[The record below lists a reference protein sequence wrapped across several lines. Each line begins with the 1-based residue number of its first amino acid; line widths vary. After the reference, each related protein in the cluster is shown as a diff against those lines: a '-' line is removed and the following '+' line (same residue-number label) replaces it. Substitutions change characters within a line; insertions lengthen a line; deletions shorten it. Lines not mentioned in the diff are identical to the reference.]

1 ALLPGGEH
9 CTGRRAGLFAGGG
22 AVDLE
27 PLPCQ
32 IAGRAGPGNQSP
44 DLTVDLPGG
53 AGPVDGGH
61 LFCQHGGV
69 GLTALILGCPGG
81 CAVSDGRHRL
91 AEGLCPQVRQAH
103 RQGLGVLVRADGSL
117 LLQDHVPCVQL
128 LRHIHDGDAGSLLP
142 VQDGPVDG
150 GRPPILGQQ
159 RRVDVDRAVSG
170 HLQNV
175 LRQDAAVGRHHRQ
188 LRCQGLH

>member
-1 ALLPGGEH
+1 MRLPPSAWISVRYRLSPLPQGHLDALLPGGEH

-32 IAGRAGPGNQSP
+32 LAGRAGPGNQSP

-150 GRPPILGQQ
+150 GRPPILG
-159 RRVDVDRAVSG
+159 
-170 HLQNV
+170 
-175 LRQDAAVGRHHRQ
+175 
-188 LRCQGLH
+188 